1 MSDRER
7 QAVARS
13 AKDVKDAKLESREA
27 RSRLAARQEPYWRWL
42 DKGCHLGYYKGSESR
57 LWIARWS
64 RGKGRDRE
72 ARVGLADDFAD
83 ADGIA
88 VMDFEQARAAARNW
102 FAMQAIEEAGLPLD
116 DSPFNIV
123 GAPCNRD

>member
-1 MSDRER
+1 M
-7 QAVARS
+7 ARS
-13 AKDVKDAKLESREA
+13 AQAADIESREA
-27 RSRLAARQEPYWRWL
+27 RGRLAPRQEPYWRSL
-42 DKGCHLGYYKGSESR
+42 DKGRHLGYYKGGESR
-57 LWIARWS
+57 IWIARLS
-64 RGKGRDRE
+64 RGKGRYRE

-88 VMDFEQARAAARNW
+88 VMDFKQARAAARNW
-102 FAMQAIEEAGLPLD
+102 FAERAIEEAGLPID

>member
-1 MSDRER
+1 M
-7 QAVARS
+7 AGS
-13 AKDVKDAKLESREA
+13 AQDAKEADLESREA
-27 RSRLAARQEPYWRWL
+27 RSRLAPRQDPYWRSL
-42 DKGCHLGYYKGSESR
+42 DKGRHLGYYKGSELR
-57 LWIARWS
+57 LWIARLS

-72 ARVGLADDFAD
+72 ARVGLADDVAD

-102 FAMQAIEEAGLPLD
+102 FAMQAIEEAGLPID

>member
-1 MSDRER
+1 MAGS
-7 QAVARS
+7 AR
-13 AKDVKDAKLESREA
+13 DANLESREA
-27 RSRLAARQEPYWRWL
+27 RSCLAARQDLYWRSL
-42 DKGCHLGYYKGSESR
+42 DKGRHLGYYKGSESGI
-57 LWIARWS
+57 WIARWS

-88 VMDFEQARAAARNW
+88 VMDFKQARAAARNW
-102 FAMQAIEEAGLPLD
+102 FAVQAIEEAGLPID
-116 DSPFNIV
+116 DRPFNIV

>member
-1 MSDRER
+1 M
-7 QAVARS
+7 ARS
-13 AKDVKDAKLESREA
+13 ARDAELESRAA
-27 RSRLAARQEPYWRWL
+27 RSRLAPRQEPYWRWL

-64 RGKGRDRE
+64 RGKGRDTE
-72 ARVGLADDFAD
+72 QRVGLADDFAD

-88 VMDFEQARAAARNW
+88 VMDFEQAQAASRNW
-102 FAMQAIEEAGLPLD
+102 FAEQAIKEAGLPID

-123 GAPCNRD
+123 GPPCNRD

>member
-1 MSDRER
+1 MSDREH

-13 AKDVKDAKLESREA
+13 AQDAKDADLESREA
-27 RSRLAARQEPYWRWL
+27 RSRLASRQEPYWRLL
-42 DKGCHLGYYKGSESR
+42 DKGCHLGYYKGRESR
-57 LWIARWS
+57 IWIARLS
-64 RGKGRDRE
+64 RGKGRYRE

-88 VMDFEQARAAARNW
+88 VMDFKQARAAARNW
-102 FAMQAIEEAGLPLD
+102 FAEQAIKETALAID

>member
-1 MSDRER
+1 M
-7 QAVARS
+7 ARP
-13 AKDVKDAKLESREA
+13 AQDAELKSREA
-27 RSRLAARQEPYWRWL
+27 RCLLAPRPEPYWCLL
-42 DKGCHLGYYKGSESR
+42 DKGCHLGYYKGSELR
-57 LWIARWS
+57 LWIARLS

-72 ARVGLADDFAD
+72 ERVGLADDFAE

-102 FAMQAIEEAGLPLD
+102 FAVQAIEEAGLPID

>member
-1 MSDRER
+1 MSDQEH

-13 AKDVKDAKLESREA
+13 AQDAKDAELESREA
-27 RSRLAARQEPYWRWL
+27 RSRLAPRQEPYWRSL
-42 DKGCHLGYYKGSESR
+42 DKGCHLGYYKGSELR
-57 LWIARWS
+57 LWIARLS

-88 VMDFEQARAAARNW
+88 VMDYEQARAAARNW
-102 FAMQAIEEAGLPLD
+102 FAEQAIEEAGLPID
-116 DSPFNIV
+116 DRPFNIV

>member
-1 MSDRER
+1 MSDQEH

-13 AKDVKDAKLESREA
+13 AQDANLESREA
-27 RSRLAARQEPYWRWL
+27 RSRLASRQDPYWRLL
-42 DKGCHLGYYKGSESR
+42 DKGCHLGYYKGRESR
-57 LWIARWS
+57 IWIARLS

-83 ADGIA
+83 ADGVA

-102 FAMQAIEEAGLPLD
+102 FAEQAIKEAGLPID